1 MEQIKVLVV
10 DDHSLFRGGVVGV
23 IASQEGMQ
31 VVAEAENGR
40 EAIEKA
46 REIQPDIVIMDLSM
60 PVMGGVEA
68 TRLLL
73 EVVPGANVL
82 MLTISEK
89 DEDLFDAMKAGARGY
104 ILKGADPEEL
114 VRAVTHIAQ
123 GGVIISPAMAPK
135 LLAEVG
141 VSKEPQKREELG
153 LSPREREILALI
165 ADGLTDREIA
175 EELFISVNTAKTHLK
190 NILTKLQV
198 KSRAQIVARG
208 ARAGLLD
215 ETRESP

>member
-10 DDHSLFRGGVVGV
+10 DDHSLFRGGVVEV
-23 IASQEGMQ
+23 IASQEDMQ

-46 REIQPDIVIMDLSM
+46 REVQPDIVIMDLSM

-141 VSKEPQKREELG
+141 VSREPQKREELG

-190 NILTKLQV
+190 NILIKLQV

>member
-10 DDHSLFRGGVVGV
+10 DDHSLFRGGVVEV
-23 IASQEGMQ
+23 IASQEDMQ

-46 REIQPDIVIMDLSM
+46 REVQPDIVIMDLSM

>member
-1 MEQIKVLVV
+1 VKHIKVLVV
-10 DDHSLFRGGVVGV
+10 DDHSLFRGGVVAV
-23 IASQEGMQ
+23 IAAQEDME

-46 REIQPDIVIMDLSM
+46 REIQPDIVLMDISM

-73 EVVPGANVL
+73 EEVPGANVL
-82 MLTISEK
+82 VLTISEK
-89 DEDLFDAMKAGARGY
+89 DEDLFNAMKAGARGY
-104 ILKGADPEEL
+104 LLKGADPEEL
-114 VRAVTHIAQ
+114 VHAVTHIAQ

-141 VSKEPQKREELG
+141 VSKERGKKEELG

-175 EELFISVNTAKTHLK
+175 EELFISLNTAKTHLK
-190 NILTKLQV
+190 NILVKLQV
-198 KSRAQIVARG
+198 KSRAQIVAYG

-215 ETRESP
+215 EKRESP

>member
-1 MEQIKVLVV
+1 MLKVLVV
-10 DDHSLFRGGVVGV
+10 DDHALFRSGVVGV
-23 IASQEGMQ
+23 IASQQDMQ

-46 REIQPDIVIMDLSM
+46 REVQPDIVIMDLSM

-73 EVVPGANVL
+73 EAAPGANVL
-82 MLTISEK
+82 ILTVSEK
-89 DEDLFDAMKAGARGY
+89 DKDLFDAMKSGARGY
-104 ILKGADPEEL
+104 ILKDADPDEL
-114 VRAVTHIAQ
+114 VRAVTHITQ

-135 LLAEVG
+135 LLAEMG
-141 VSKEPQKREELG
+141 VSKDPQKREGLG

-215 ETRESP
+215 ETH

>member
-10 DDHSLFRGGVVGV
+10 DDHSLFRGGVVEV
-23 IASQEGMQ
+23 IASQEDMQ

-46 REIQPDIVIMDLSM
+46 REVQPDIVIMDLSM

-141 VSKEPQKREELG
+141 VSREPQKREELG

>member
-23 IASQEGMQ
+23 IASQQGMQ

>member
-10 DDHSLFRGGVVGV
+10 DDHSLFRSGVVGV
-23 IASQEGMQ
+23 IASQENMQ

-46 REIQPDIVIMDLSM
+46 REVQPDIVIMDLSM

>member
-10 DDHSLFRGGVVGV
+10 DDHSLFRGSVVGV
-23 IASQEGMQ
+23 IASQEDMQ

-46 REIQPDIVIMDLSM
+46 REVQPDIVIMDLSM

>member
-1 MEQIKVLVV
+1 MEHIKVLVV
-10 DDHSLFRGGVVGV
+10 DDHSLFRGGVVAV
-23 IASQEGMQ
+23 IAAQEDME

-46 REIQPDIVIMDLSM
+46 REVRPDIVLMDLSM

-73 EVVPGANVL
+73 EAVPGANVL
-82 MLTISEK
+82 MLTISER
-89 DEDLFDAMKAGARGY
+89 DEDLFNAMKAGARGY

-123 GGVIISPAMAPK
+123 GGIIISPAMAPK

-141 VSKEPQKREELG
+141 VSREPQKKEELG

-175 EELFISVNTAKTHLK
+175 EELFISVNTVKTHLK
-190 NILTKLQV
+190 NILVKLQA
-198 KSRAQIVARG
+198 KGRAQIVARG

-215 ETRESP
+215 QKRRSG

>member
-10 DDHSLFRGGVVGV
+10 DDHALFRGGVVGV
-23 IASQEGMQ
+23 IASQEDMQ

-46 REIQPDIVIMDLSM
+46 REVQPDIVIMDLSM

-68 TRLLL
+68 IPLLL
-73 EVVPGANVL
+73 EAVPGANVL

-104 ILKGADPEEL
+104 LLKGADPEEL
-114 VRAVTHIAQ
+114 VRAVTHITQ

>member
-1 MEQIKVLVV
+1 MLKVLVV
-10 DDHSLFRGGVVGV
+10 DDHALFRSGVVGV
-23 IASQEGMQ
+23 IASQQDMQ

-46 REIQPDIVIMDLSM
+46 REVQPDIVIMDLSM

-82 MLTISEK
+82 ILTISEK
-89 DEDLFDAMKAGARGY
+89 DKDLFDAMKSGARGY
-104 ILKGADPEEL
+104 ILKGADPDEL
-114 VRAVTHIAQ
+114 VRAVTHITQ

-135 LLAEVG
+135 LLAEMG
-141 VSKEPQKREELG
+141 VSKDPQKREGLG

-215 ETRESP
+215 EKL

>member
-10 DDHSLFRGGVVGV
+10 DDHALFRGGVVGV
-23 IASQEGMQ
+23 IASQEDMQ

-46 REIQPDIVIMDLSM
+46 REVQPDIVIMDLSM

-73 EVVPGANVL
+73 EVVPEANVL

-89 DEDLFDAMKAGARGY
+89 DEDLFDAMKSGARGY
-104 ILKGADPEEL
+104 ILKGADPDEL
-114 VRAVTHIAQ
+114 VRAVTHITQ

-141 VSKEPQKREELG
+141 VSKDPQKREGLG

>member
-1 MEQIKVLVV
+1 MLKVLVV
-10 DDHSLFRGGVVGV
+10 DDHALFRGGVVGV
-23 IASQEGMQ
+23 IATQQDMQ

-46 REIQPDIVIMDLSM
+46 REVQPDIVLMDLSM

-73 EVVPGANVL
+73 EAVPGANVL
-82 MLTISEK
+82 ILTISEN
-89 DEDLFDAMKAGARGY
+89 DDDLFDAMKAGARGY
-104 ILKGADPEEL
+104 LLKGSAPEEL
-114 VRAVTHIAQ
+114 VRAVIHIVH
-123 GGVIISPAMAPK
+123 GGVIISPVMAPK

-141 VSKEPQKREELG
+141 VSRDPAEREGLG
-153 LSPREREILALI
+153 LTPREMEILALI

-175 EELFISVNTAKTHLK
+175 EKLFISVNTAKTHLK

-215 ETRESP
+215 ETPEIR

>member
-1 MEQIKVLVV
+1 MEHVKILVV
-10 DDHSLFRGGVVGV
+10 DDHSLFRSGVVAV
-23 IASQEGMQ
+23 IAAQQDME

-46 REIQPDIVIMDLSM
+46 RELHPDIVLMDISM
-60 PVMGGVEA
+60 PVMDGVEA
-68 TRLLL
+68 TRILL
-73 EVVPGANVL
+73 EAVPEANVL

-89 DEDLFDAMKAGARGY
+89 DEDLFNAMKAGARGY
-104 ILKGADPEEL
+104 ILKGSDPEEL

-141 VSKEPQKREELG
+141 VSKEPQKRGGLG
-153 LSPREREILALI
+153 LSPREREILGLI
-165 ADGLTDREIA
+165 AEGLTDKEIA

-198 KSRAQIVARG
+198 KSRAQIVAYG

-215 ETRESP
+215 EKRESR

>member
-10 DDHSLFRGGVVGV
+10 DDHSLFRSGVASV
-23 IASQEGMQ
+23 IAAHPDMQ

-46 REIQPDIVIMDLSM
+46 REVQPDIVLMDLYM

-68 TRLLL
+68 TRLLI
-73 EVVPGANVL
+73 EAVPQANVL
-82 MLTISEK
+82 ILTISEK

-104 ILKGADPEEL
+104 LLKGADPEEL

-135 LLAEVG
+135 LLAEMG
-141 VSKEPQKREELG
+141 VSKEPQKGKGLG

-198 KSRAQIVARG
+198 KSRVQIVAYG

-215 ETRESP
+215 KKRESP

>member
-10 DDHSLFRGGVVGV
+10 DDHALFRGGVVAV
-23 IASQEGMQ
+23 VASQQGMQ
-31 VVAEAENGR
+31 VVAQAENGR

-46 REIQPDIVIMDLSM
+46 REVQPDVVIMDLSM

-68 TRLLL
+68 IPLLL

-89 DEDLFDAMKAGARGY
+89 DEDLFNAMKAGARGY
-104 ILKGADPEEL
+104 ILKGADPDEL
-114 VRAVTHIAQ
+114 VRAVTHITQ

-141 VSKEPQKREELG
+141 VSKDPQKREGLG

-215 ETRESP
+215 EKRESP

>member
-1 MEQIKVLVV
+1 MLKVLVV
-10 DDHSLFRGGVVGV
+10 DDHALFRSGVVGV
-23 IASQEGMQ
+23 IASQQDMQ

-46 REIQPDIVIMDLSM
+46 REVQPDIVIMDLSM

-73 EVVPGANVL
+73 EVAPGANVL
-82 MLTISEK
+82 ILTVSEK
-89 DEDLFDAMKAGARGY
+89 DKDLFDAMKSGARGY
-104 ILKGADPEEL
+104 ILKDADPDEL
-114 VRAVTHIAQ
+114 VRAVTHITQ

-135 LLAEVG
+135 LLAEMG
-141 VSKEPQKREELG
+141 VSKDPQKREGLG

-215 ETRESP
+215 DTY

>member
-10 DDHSLFRGGVVGV
+10 DDHALFRGGVVRV
-23 IASQEGMQ
+23 IASQEDMQ

-46 REIQPDIVIMDLSM
+46 REVQPDIVIMDLSM

-104 ILKGADPEEL
+104 ILKGADPDEL
-114 VRAVTHIAQ
+114 VRAVTHITQ

>member
-46 REIQPDIVIMDLSM
+46 REVQPDIVIMDLSM

>member
-23 IASQEGMQ
+23 IASQENMQ

-46 REIQPDIVIMDLSM
+46 REVQPDIVIMDLSM

-73 EVVPGANVL
+73 EVVPEANVL

-141 VSKEPQKREELG
+141 VSKEPQKREELS

>member
-1 MEQIKVLVV
+1 MLKVLVV
-10 DDHSLFRGGVVGV
+10 DDHALFRSGVVGV
-23 IASQEGMQ
+23 IASQQDMQ

-46 REIQPDIVIMDLSM
+46 REVQPDIVIMDLSM

-82 MLTISEK
+82 ILTISEK
-89 DEDLFDAMKAGARGY
+89 DKDLFDAMKSGARGY
-104 ILKGADPEEL
+104 ILKGADPDEL
-114 VRAVTHIAQ
+114 VRAVTHITQ

-135 LLAEVG
+135 LLAEMG
-141 VSKEPQKREELG
+141 VSKDPQEREGLG

-215 ETRESP
+215 EKL